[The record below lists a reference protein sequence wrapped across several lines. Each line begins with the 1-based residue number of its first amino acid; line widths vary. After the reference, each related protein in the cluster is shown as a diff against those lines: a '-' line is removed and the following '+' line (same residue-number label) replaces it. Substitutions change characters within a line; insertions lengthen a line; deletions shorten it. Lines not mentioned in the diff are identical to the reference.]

1 MRKKLKFAVDMLTAF
16 SAAPLRLLSL
26 IGAIVGFLGLLFG
39 FITALRAIFGQV
51 PISGW
56 ASLMVAVT
64 VMGGLILIAVSVL
77 GEYVWRTLDESRRR
91 PLYLV
96 GRSRRI
102 DSSPSHAGPESTGAD
117 PDQARD

>member
-39 FITALRAIFGQV
+39 FVTALRAIFGQV

-102 DSSPSHAGPESTGAD
+102 D
-117 PDQARD
+117 

>member
-1 MRKKLKFAVDMLTAF
+1 
-16 SAAPLRLLSL
+16 
-26 IGAIVGFLGLLFG
+26 
-39 FITALRAIFGQV
+39 
-51 PISGW
+51 
-56 ASLMVAVT
+56 MVAVT

-102 DSSPSHAGPESTGAD
+102 EPSAPEPGAD
-117 PDQARD
+117 SAGTERDRARD

>member
-1 MRKKLKFAVDMLTAF
+1 
-16 SAAPLRLLSL
+16 
-26 IGAIVGFLGLLFG
+26 
-39 FITALRAIFGQV
+39 
-51 PISGW
+51 
-56 ASLMVAVT
+56 MVAVT

-102 DSSPSHAGPESTGAD
+102 ETSVEPSAHESSEGDVKQTGD
-117 PDQARD
+117 